1 MKLTLRKPSK
11 ALALAARPAILP
23 GYRPWDVAGFLSRHK
38 RLFLTALFVFTFFY
52 SALFLMVPRALT
64 VPFSIPI
71 VVVYLLVVWAL
82 PVRDYAPM
90 RALTGL
96 FWAYFVTLL
105 IWPNYLAI
113 SIPGLPW
120 ITMARLFGGP
130 LIVLMLIHVSN
141 CGPYREEMKAMLA
154 ESRTLVTLVA
164 VFSVLMLI
172 STAFSNVPFDTL
184 NRVINAEIVWGGM
197 FFASIWAFRRPKVVH
212 AWVVVYVVLTAVI
225 CAIAILEARKGGVL
239 WAEHIPSFLKVEDES
254 VQRILAGAYRLGSI
268 YRVISTST
276 TPLSLA
282 ELLGA
287 STALLL
293 YAFLEYR
300 NIFVRIAL
308 LALDALIVYVIVLT
322 DARLGFVSFIIGHV
336 CYLLYY
342 TYRVRKFQ
350 PTSLFGM
357 SLTMM
362 YPLAFAAVIS
372 SVLFVGR
379 IRNSVIGN
387 GRNQPSN
394 NARMEQFDLA
404 MSKIWQSPL
413 FGFGSGRGGPKV
425 GFTNPA
431 GTLTIDSYY
440 LSILMDYGFIG
451 FFVFYGM
458 LIVAIKRGLS
468 IGLRDLSR
476 ESHLAVALSIFL
488 IIFIVAKAVLSQELN
503 HPLIFI
509 AMGGIVALSYSAK
522 GNRLIPGKTP
532 V

>member
-1 MKLTLRKPSK
+1 MKLMVRRGSR
-11 ALALAARPAILP
+11 AAALAARPPILP
-23 GYRPWDVAGFLSRHK
+23 GYLPWDVAGFLSRHK
-38 RLFLTALFVFTFFY
+38 RAFLTALFVFTFFY

-64 VPFSIPI
+64 IPFSIPI
-71 VVVYLLVVWAL
+71 VVLYLFVVWAL
-82 PVRDYAPM
+82 PVRDYAPS
-90 RALTGL
+90 RALSWL

-105 IWPNYLAI
+105 MWPNYLAI
-113 SIPGLPW
+113 AIPGLPW

-130 LIVLMLIHVSN
+130 LVVLILIHVSN
-141 CGPYREEMKAMLA
+141 CGPFREEMKAIMA
-154 ESRTLVTLVA
+154 ESRALVTLVA
-164 VFSVLMLI
+164 VFSVLMLV
-172 STAFSNVPFDTL
+172 STAFSDVPFDTL

-197 FFASIWAFRRPKVVH
+197 FFASIWAFRRPQAIH
-212 AWVVVYVVLTAVI
+212 AWALVYVVLTAAI
-225 CAIAILEARKGGVL
+225 CAIAILEARKQGVL

-268 YRVISTST
+268 YRVVSTST

-293 YAFLEYR
+293 YAFLEIR
-300 NIFVRIAL
+300 NPFVRLGLI
-308 LALDALIVYVIVLT
+308 ALDALIIYVLVLT
-322 DARLGFVSFIIGHV
+322 DARLGFVSFIVGHV

-357 SLTMM
+357 SLTMV
-362 YPLAFAAVIS
+362 YPLAFGAVVS
-372 SVLFVGR
+372 AVLLVGR
-379 IRNSVIGN
+379 VRNYVIGN

-404 MSKIWQSPL
+404 MSKIWQSPV

-440 LSILMDYGFIG
+440 LSILMDFGFVG

-458 LIVAIKRGLS
+458 LILAIQRGIS
-468 IGLRDLSR
+468 IGVRDLSR
-476 ESHLAVALSIFL
+476 ESHLAIALSIFL

-522 GNRLIPGKTP
+522 GKRLIPGKTP